1 MARIWLTLSGLL
13 AILLAVYYQISLK
26 AVLSANGAWRVIEP
40 VGNAHCTKVESLQA
54 CEKMVLHPPSG
65 LLFLACSSPTDR
77 RSWLP
82 ALTVLEEDK
91 IAFNDYIAT
100 YDTKTGTV
108 KRLAFKGFPTPQGY
122 SSHGLDVV
130 PSASNPDMLYVYAI
144 NHRKP
149 IRTPIQGL
157 GKKVGANSVVEI
169 FKTTIGE
176 NTLTHIR
183 TVEDPV
189 IDTPND
195 LVGSPDG
202 KSFYFTND
210 HGAKVGFVRT
220 LEFLGLA
227 RTSVGYCHVD
237 QGCKTSVAGMPGN
250 NGIARSQNGTI
261 YVGSAK
267 IGGISTFEEQS
278 DHSLVL
284 TDVIPTDRIVDNLSV
299 DEDGALWAA
308 GIPSAF
314 RWLSALSDPAK
325 VAPSSALRI
334 TKNIGEKAFFGEK
347 FKVEKVFEDDG
358 TVASGTTS
366 VVHDVRRNTLFLTG
380 ILSTH
385 LTVCKTL

>member
-1 MARIWLTLSGLL
+1 MARIWLTLSALL
-13 AILLAVYYQISLK
+13 AILFAVYYQISLK
-26 AVLSANGAWRVIEP
+26 AVLSANGVWRVIEP
-40 VGNAHCTKVESLQA
+40 VGNAHCIKVESLQA

-65 LLFLACSSPTDR
+65 LLFLACSSPANR
-77 RSWLP
+77 RHWIP
-82 ALTVLEEDK
+82 ALSVLEEDN
-91 IAFNDYIAT
+91 IPFNDYIAT
-100 YDTKTGTV
+100 YDTTTGSV
-108 KRLAFKGFPTPQGY
+108 KRLAFRGFPTPQGY

-130 PSASNPDMLYVYAI
+130 PSASNPEMLYVYAI

-149 IRTPIQGL
+149 VQGI

-176 NTLTHIR
+176 NTLTHLR

-210 HGAKVGFVRT
+210 HGAKVGFARM

-237 QGCKTSVAGMPGN
+237 QGCKISVAGMPGN

-267 IGGISTFEEQS
+267 IGGISTFEEQR

-299 DEDGALWAA
+299 DENGALWAA

-314 RWLSALSDPAK
+314 LWLSALSDPAK

-334 TKNIGEKAFFGEK
+334 TKNVGENAFFGEK
-347 FKVEKVFEDDG
+347 LKVEKVFEDDG
-358 TVASGTTS
+358 TMASGVTC
-366 VVHDVRRNTLFLTG
+366 VVHDVRRKTLFLSG